1 MLDKSMEIN
10 SYINSMGRLHSHPI
24 SILGEDRGHFTATVI
39 CLPENVVDL
48 AEISAIELGGTQTK
62 VVRSFAEVCSALL
75 TEKVDLVVLV
85 ETPETL
91 LDVFQRDVVARLAG
105 EARVLLLTL
114 PAAMMGTVSCAP
126 AARPANRKM
135 RADAHR
141 GERATVGFLMGDER
155 TCRLWASGKPFH
167 LSNTESALLWVL
179 LRAPDR
185 SANVSEMKAV
195 MRNPQSPGNENTLR
209 VFMHRIRRKLADAG
223 QPAAIVSSRNSYELV
238 PPNLRNRPETAR
250 ACPGAAQELSFNEQN
265 VDEIQTTQSIL

>member
-1 MLDKSMEIN
+1 MRIN
-10 SYINSMGRLHSHPI
+10 SHLNSVGRLHSHPI
-24 SILGEDRGHFTATVI
+24 SILGEDRGNSTATVI

-48 AEISAIELGGTQTK
+48 AEISAIELSGAQTK

-75 TEKVDLVVLV
+75 TEEVGLVVLV

-114 PAAMMGTVSCAP
+114 PGVTMGAVSCTP
-126 AARPANRKM
+126 AARSANRKT

-155 TCRLWASGKPFH
+155 TSRLWANGKPFH

-185 SANVSEMKAV
+185 SANVSEMKAA

-209 VFMHRIRRKLADAG
+209 VFIHRIRRKLADAG
-223 QPAAIVSSRNSYELV
+223 QPAAIASSRRGYELV
-238 PPNLRNRPETAR
+238 PPNLSSRPETAQ
-250 ACPGAAQELSFNEQN
+250 ACPGTAQKLSFDEQN
-265 VDEIQTTQSIL
+265 VDELQAAQSIL